1 MHSVEWTEMNVK
13 MPWTLRKDCHSAILK
28 KKYCFQHFS
37 DTRLRKM
44 CSTGTWKGRKKS
56 VIIGHNCRLPYI
68 LYTIPIYILYKKTK
82 RKWTIIII
90 NINRKSIN
98 YIRPAG
104 YIFSSLN
111 SERTFVSW
119 KVLTAIRN
127 KASGAATDDKER
139 VSIII
144 VCNCSIATV
153 ATVAVREV

>member
-1 MHSVEWTEMNVK
+1 MFKCHELYAKTAIPQYIKKILFSTFQRHSVAKNVFD
-13 MPWTLRKDCHSAILK
+13 WNA
-28 KKYCFQHFS
+28 
-37 DTRLRKM
+37 
-44 CSTGTWKGRKKS
+44 KGRKKS

-68 LYTIPIYILYKKTK
+68 LYTLPIYILYKKTK

-98 YIRPAG
+98 YIRPVG

-111 SERTFVSW
+111 SERTFLSR

-144 VCNCSIATV
+144 VCNSSIATV
-153 ATVAVREV
+153 ATVAVRGV